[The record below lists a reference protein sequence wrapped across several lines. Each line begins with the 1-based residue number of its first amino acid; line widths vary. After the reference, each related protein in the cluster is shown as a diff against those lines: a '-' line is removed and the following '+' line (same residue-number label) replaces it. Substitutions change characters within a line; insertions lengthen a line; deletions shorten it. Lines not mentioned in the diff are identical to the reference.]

1 MRQDVNDGHWT
12 ERLSEYLDGDL
23 SATERRAVEAHLA
36 TCAACAETLAELR
49 AVVVQARAL
58 ESPAPEIDLW
68 PAIARRLE
76 PRLGWRERL
85 AGFLGGAR
93 LTLTLPQL
101 AAAAAALIAVTGF
114 ASWLAFQRPAVSVPG
129 TGAPTSRPLAG
140 STQGPVARTPAASPA
155 PGAGFSETAHA
166 TDPGQARL
174 ASFDATRYDAA
185 VAELER
191 VLSEHR
197 SQLDTATVRIL
208 EQNLAIIDR
217 AVEDARRALEADPAN
232 PYLNGHLAQQMRAKI
247 RLLQVAANVVAAH
260 G

>member
-1 MRQDVNDGHWT
+1 VRQDVNQGHWT
-12 ERLSEYLDGDL
+12 DRLSEYLDGDL
-23 SATERRAVEAHLA
+23 SAAERRAVEAHLA
-36 TCAACAETLAELR
+36 TCERCAGTLVELR
-49 AVVVQARAL
+49 AVVAQARSL
-58 ESPAPEIDLW
+58 EAPEPEIDLW

-85 AGFLGGAR
+85 AGLLGGRRFA
-93 LTLTLPQL
+93 LTLPQL
-101 AAAAAALIAVTGF
+101 ATAAAALIAVTGV
-114 ASWLAFQRPAVSVPG
+114 ATWLAFQRPAVSVPG
-129 TGAPTSRPLAG
+129 AGSLASRPVAG
-140 STQGPVARTPAASPA
+140 GNPADVARPPATSPA
-155 PGAGFSETAHA
+155 SRGGFPETAPA

-232 PYLNGHLAQQMRAKI
+232 PYLNGHLAQQMMAKI